1 MAQPSI
7 HRAHFCPPK
16 LARTAS
22 LAAVTRANTT
32 RTATGIALSAL
43 LFSGC
48 SSAPATAP
56 AATIPG
62 AGPIATPLAG
72 QNPAPSLV
80 STTSPST
87 ATPDVLAAMP
97 LAARQR
103 NADGAEAF
111 VRYFLDIHNE
121 DGIHPTNGRLTPLS
135 SPACKTCAGFDKLT
149 RDLNHDKQRFAG
161 PPLTIKIVAGLD
173 GLPETDPQYRVG
185 ARLIEGVHPI
195 LTESGGVFQR
205 IPRKEF
211 TFIFYLTWSRTA
223 WTVDEIKLLDETKP

>member
-1 MAQPSI
+1 M
-7 HRAHFCPPK
+7 
-16 LARTAS
+16 
-22 LAAVTRANTT
+22 TRANTT

-80 STTSPST
+80 PTTSPST

-111 VRYFLDIHNE
+111 VRYFLDIRNE
-121 DGIHPTNGRLTPLS
+121 DGIHPTVGRLASLS
-135 SPACKTCAGFDKLT
+135 SPACKTCAALDKMT
-149 RDLNHDKQRFAG
+149 ADLNRDRQRFAG
-161 PPLTIKIVAGLD
+161 PPLVIKTVAGLD
-173 GLPETDPQYRVG
+173 GQPEKDLTYRVG
-185 ARLIEGVHPI
+185 ARLVEGTHPVVAQDG
-195 LTESGGVFQR
+195 TVVDKF
-205 IPRKEF
+205 PPNEF
-211 TFIFYLTWSRTA
+211 TSIIYLTWTTDRWQA
-223 WTVDEIKLLDETKP
+223 QEVKLLDETHP